1 MKTNHIKTVM
11 LNSFQHL
18 RLNQTFNKE
27 EEILNQVQDDNI
39 DRTAHGFTLIE
50 LLVVVL
56 IIGILAAVA
65 LPQYQKA
72 VEKSRLTEAL
82 QNINAIQ
89 KCFDLYKLENGLP
102 SSRRVDLKDMN
113 CPIEANLGELTDGG
127 FFISNHFRYFGA
139 GCSKTFCVA
148 EISRIPSFAYTLVMD
163 SKNGNACYT
172 QESDLGRYICKSIE
186 NQGWAYVDGEY

>member
-1 MKTNHIKTVM
+1 M

-39 DRTAHGFTLIE
+39 GRTTSGFTLIE

-65 LPQYQKA
+65 VPQYQKA

-89 KCFDLYKLENGLP
+89 TCFDLYRLENGLP
-102 SSRRVDLKDMN
+102 SSGMVDLKDMN
-113 CPIEANLGELTDGG
+113 CPIEANLGELTQDGV
-127 FFISNHFRYFGA
+127 FESNHFRYFGA
-139 GCSKTFCVA
+139 GCNPMFCTA
-148 EISRIPSFAYTLVMD
+148 
-163 SKNGNACYT
+163 
-172 QESDLGRYICKSIE
+172 
-186 NQGWAYVDGEY
+186 